1 MTLPDD
7 PIDRAKAVREMEVK
21 AAWDA
26 ILSDRQGRLVVW
38 DILEQCGVYRST
50 FTGNAHGTFLEGQRQ
65 IGRSLDQLA
74 RHHGNLVI
82 TGRVQKIVW
91 ALPVFACERF
101 RGHGFECLHEKPF
114 VVRRDK

>member
-7 PIDRAKAVREMEVK
+7 PIVRAKAVRQMEVN

-65 IGRSLDQLA
+65 IGLWMLAERIAAHSPRTFPQMQLEA
-74 RHHGNLVI
+74 AEFEERLNLLAQQED
-82 TGRVQKIVW
+82 TNDG
-91 ALPVFACERF
+91 
-101 RGHGFECLHEKPF
+101 
-114 VVRRDK
+114 

>member
-7 PIDRAKAVREMEVK
+7 PIDRAKAVREMEIR

-65 IGRSLDQLA
+65 IGLWMLAERIAAHSARTFPQMQLESA
-74 RHHGNLVI
+74 DFEERLNLLAQQEDN
-82 TGRVQKIVW
+82 TDG
-91 ALPVFACERF
+91 
-101 RGHGFECLHEKPF
+101 
-114 VVRRDK
+114 

>member
-7 PIDRAKAVREMEVK
+7 PIDRAKAVRQMEVN

-65 IGRSLDQLA
+65 IGLWMLAERIAAHSPRTFPQMQLEA
-74 RHHGNLVI
+74 
-82 TGRVQKIVW
+82 
-91 ALPVFACERF
+91 AEFEERLILLAQQEDTTD
-101 RGHGFECLHEKPF
+101 G
-114 VVRRDK
+114 

>member
-7 PIDRAKAVREMEVK
+7 PIDRAKAVRQMEVN

-26 ILSDRQGRLVVW
+26 VLCDRQGRLVVW

-65 IGRSLDQLA
+65 IGLWMLAERIAAHSPRTFPQMQLEA
-74 RHHGNLVI
+74 AEFEERLNLLAQQED
-82 TGRVQKIVW
+82 TNDG
-91 ALPVFACERF
+91 
-101 RGHGFECLHEKPF
+101 
-114 VVRRDK
+114 

>member
-7 PIDRAKAVREMEVK
+7 PIDRAKAVRQMEVN

-65 IGRSLDQLA
+65 IGLWMLAERIAAHSPRTFPQMQLEA
-74 RHHGNLVI
+74 AEFEERLNLLAQQED
-82 TGRVQKIVW
+82 TNDG
-91 ALPVFACERF
+91 
-101 RGHGFECLHEKPF
+101 
-114 VVRRDK
+114 

>member
-7 PIDRAKAVREMEVK
+7 PIDRAKAVRQMEVN

-65 IGRSLDQLA
+65 IGLWMLAERIAAHSPRTFPQMQLEA
-74 RHHGNLVI
+74 
-82 TGRVQKIVW
+82 
-91 ALPVFACERF
+91 AEFEERLTLLAQQEDTND
-101 RGHGFECLHEKPF
+101 G
-114 VVRRDK
+114 

>member
-7 PIDRAKAVREMEVK
+7 PIDRAKAVRQMEVN

-26 ILSDRQGRLVVW
+26 ILSDRRGRLVVW

-65 IGRSLDQLA
+65 IGLWMLADRIAAHSPRTFPQMQLEA
-74 RHHGNLVI
+74 AEFEERLNLLAQQED
-82 TGRVQKIVW
+82 TNDG
-91 ALPVFACERF
+91 
-101 RGHGFECLHEKPF
+101 
-114 VVRRDK
+114 

>member
-21 AAWDA
+21 SAWDA

-50 FTGNAHGTFLEGQRQ
+50 FTGNAHCTFLEGQRQ
-65 IGRSLDQLA
+65 IGLWMLAERSAAHSPRTFPQMQLEA
-74 RHHGNLVI
+74 AEFEERLNLLAQQEDNAD
-82 TGRVQKIVW
+82 G
-91 ALPVFACERF
+91 
-101 RGHGFECLHEKPF
+101 
-114 VVRRDK
+114 

>member
-7 PIDRAKAVREMEVK
+7 PIDRAKAVRQMEVN

-26 ILSDRQGRLVVW
+26 ILSDRRGRLVVW

-65 IGRSLDQLA
+65 IGLWMLAERIAAHSPRTFPQMQLEAAEFEERLSLLA
-74 RHHGNLVI
+74 QQEDNNDG
-82 TGRVQKIVW
+82 
-91 ALPVFACERF
+91 
-101 RGHGFECLHEKPF
+101 
-114 VVRRDK
+114 

>member
-1 MTLPDD
+1 MILPDD
-7 PIDRAKAVREMEVK
+7 PIDRAKAVRQMEVN

-65 IGRSLDQLA
+65 IGLWMLAERIAAHSPRTFPQMQLEA
-74 RHHGNLVI
+74 AEFEERLNLLAQQED
-82 TGRVQKIVW
+82 TNDG
-91 ALPVFACERF
+91 
-101 RGHGFECLHEKPF
+101 
-114 VVRRDK
+114 

>member
-7 PIDRAKAVREMEVK
+7 PIDRAKAVRQMEVN

-26 ILSDRQGRLVVW
+26 ILSDRRGRLVVW

-65 IGRSLDQLA
+65 IGLWMLAERIAAHSPRTFPQMQLEAAEFEERLSLLA
-74 RHHGNLVI
+74 QQEDTNDG
-82 TGRVQKIVW
+82 
-91 ALPVFACERF
+91 
-101 RGHGFECLHEKPF
+101 
-114 VVRRDK
+114 

>member
-26 ILSDRQGRLVVW
+26 VLADRQGRLVVW

-65 IGRSLDQLA
+65 IGLWMLADRIAAHSPRTFPEMQLEA
-74 RHHGNLVI
+74 AEFEERLNLLAQQED
-82 TGRVQKIVW
+82 TTDG
-91 ALPVFACERF
+91 
-101 RGHGFECLHEKPF
+101 
-114 VVRRDK
+114 

>member
-7 PIDRAKAVREMEVK
+7 PIDRAKAVRQMEVN

-65 IGRSLDQLA
+65 IGLWMLAERIAAHSARTFPQMQLEA
-74 RHHGNLVI
+74 AEFEERLNLLANQED
-82 TGRVQKIVW
+82 TNDG
-91 ALPVFACERF
+91 
-101 RGHGFECLHEKPF
+101 
-114 VVRRDK
+114 

>member
-7 PIDRAKAVREMEVK
+7 PIDRAKAVRQMEVN

-65 IGRSLDQLA
+65 IGLWMLAERIAAHSPRTFPQMQLEAAEFEERLSLLA
-74 RHHGNLVI
+74 QQEDANDG
-82 TGRVQKIVW
+82 
-91 ALPVFACERF
+91 
-101 RGHGFECLHEKPF
+101 
-114 VVRRDK
+114 

>member
-26 ILSDRQGRLVVW
+26 VLGDRQGRLVVW

-65 IGRSLDQLA
+65 IGLWMLAERIAAHSPRTFPQMQLEA
-74 RHHGNLVI
+74 AEFEERLNLLAQQED
-82 TGRVQKIVW
+82 TTDG
-91 ALPVFACERF
+91 
-101 RGHGFECLHEKPF
+101 
-114 VVRRDK
+114 

>member
-7 PIDRAKAVREMEVK
+7 PIDRAKAVRDMEVK

-26 ILSDRQGRLVVW
+26 MLTDRQGRLVVW

-65 IGRSLDQLA
+65 IGLWMLAERIAAHSPRTFPQMQLEA
-74 RHHGNLVI
+74 AEFEERLNLLAQQED
-82 TGRVQKIVW
+82 TNDG
-91 ALPVFACERF
+91 
-101 RGHGFECLHEKPF
+101 
-114 VVRRDK
+114 

>member
-7 PIDRAKAVREMEVK
+7 PIDRAKAIRQMEVN

-65 IGRSLDQLA
+65 IGLWMLAERIAAHSPRTFPQMQLEAAEFEERLSLLA
-74 RHHGNLVI
+74 QQEDTNDG
-82 TGRVQKIVW
+82 
-91 ALPVFACERF
+91 
-101 RGHGFECLHEKPF
+101 
-114 VVRRDK
+114 